1 MSSLTQEQLNKS
13 LWAAADDMRK
23 SMSADDYKDYLLGLV
38 FFKNLSDEILY
49 EVVDLVENRK
59 PESLDEAQRI
69 FERYYL
75 SEDKDLLEEE
85 IRKKF
90 GCFIKPE
97 STFSHL
103 AQEVENRTFMLSS
116 LSQIFRDIEQS
127 QGLFYEG
134 LFEDFDINSKK
145 LGKTAAEANKLISSV
160 ITQLADID
168 FHAYG
173 HDALGDAY
181 EYLIS
186 ISGTPV
192 VVKHFRIKF
201 FFSLAKQDLFP
212 YFFGCLGILF
222 EVKCVCCCIQK
233 RPIYQSLQA
242 VSRTSIDSICL
253 P

>member
-1 MSSLTQEQLNKS
+1 
-13 LWAAADDMRK
+13 
-23 SMSADDYKDYLLGLV
+23 MSADDYKDYLLGLV

-59 PESLDEAQRI
+59 PESLEEAQKI

-103 AQEVENRTFMLSS
+103 AKEVADRTFMLSS

-160 ITQLADID
+160 IIQLADID
-168 FHAYG
+168 FHSYG

-186 ISGTPV
+186 KFASESGKKKQESFTPLGRFHV
-192 VVKHFRIKF
+192 CWLESSQMAKNIKML
-201 FFSLAKQDLFP
+201 SRSMTQPWVQGLYCYKLK
-212 YFFGCLGILF
+212 ILLST
-222 EVKCVCCCIQK
+222 
-233 RPIYQSLQA
+233 RRLL
-242 VSRTSIDSICL
+242 T
-253 P
+253 

>member
-13 LWAAADDMRK
+13 LWAGADDMRK

-59 PESLDEAQRI
+59 PESLEEAQKI

-103 AQEVENRTFMLSS
+103 AKEVADRTFMLSS

-160 ITQLADID
+160 IIQLADID
-168 FHAYG
+168 FHSYG

-186 ISGTPV
+186 KFASESGKKQESFTPLGRFHV
-192 VVKHFRIKF
+192 CWLESSQMAKNIKML
-201 FFSLAKQDLFP
+201 SRSMTQPWVQGLYCYKLK
-212 YFFGCLGILF
+212 ILLST
-222 EVKCVCCCIQK
+222 
-233 RPIYQSLQA
+233 RRLL
-242 VSRTSIDSICL
+242 T
-253 P
+253 